1 MMKAV
6 IDRFEAEYAVLI
18 VGDDERRM
26 NVLRTLLPPEAKEG
40 QWLKLDIVDGEIRNV
55 TVDEHE
61 TDLVKKR
68 VTDKMAALRRG
79 DHLK

>member
-6 IDRFEAEYAVLI
+6 IDRFEAEFAVLI

-26 NVLRTLLPPEAKEG
+26 NVLRKLLPKRVKEG
-40 QWLKLDIVDGEIRNV
+40 QWLQVEILDDQVCNITIDDQETELARQRIADKL
-55 TVDEHE
+55 
-61 TDLVKKR
+61 
-68 VTDKMAALRRG
+68 AALRRG